1 MRRRGCAVV
10 ERWRQS
16 NDTNE
21 ITNYIPVTGNFNK
34 VQRAAPR
41 HVHHVRFGIKGRAGY
56 VPSNVV
62 QPFWF
67 SRRAMYSF
75 LLNRRMRSPPVV
87 SVVWSSAA
95 PALYQC
101 RHRHHRQQ
109 CAVCSLHYRC
119 SLSTVTWG
127 SQMSVYSRA
136 APKDTFR
143 PLRISKDPFRI
154 RYRIRSISCVSKIP
168 IGSSVAVIL
177 TAVHLYEK

>member
-1 MRRRGCAVV
+1 MGTRSQTSTKCNGRHRRNIH
-10 ERWRQS
+10 Q
-16 NDTNE
+16 
-21 ITNYIPVTGNFNK
+21 F
-34 VQRAAPR
+34 
-41 HVHHVRFGIKGRAGY
+41 RFGIKGRTGY

-101 RHRHHRQQ
+101 RHRRHRQQ

-119 SLSTVTWG
+119 SLSTVTWS